1 MPRWTVNVAS
11 PKAWVRCIALLGV
24 VLITLAWTGIL
35 AAIADIPKGYGAAQ
49 SRDETWL
56 TAHADQWSRFRL
68 GTSHDLLRYIPGY
81 LVFGLIL
88 IGALAI
94 VRRQGA
100 SGLTARRDRLPAVIA
115 VGALVIGA
123 IADVVETVLFRRSLT
138 QLLDTSGAVDVTTLT
153 SVTRVMTV
161 IKWTGLAAS
170 YLALSVLVLL
180 PPESASDASTN
191 R

>member
-1 MPRWTVNVAS
+1 M
-11 PKAWVRCIALLGV
+11 ALLGV

-35 AAIADIPKGYGAAQ
+35 AAIADIPVGYGAAQ

-56 TAHADQWSRFRL
+56 KAHADRWSRFRV

-81 LVFGLIL
+81 LAFGLVL
-88 IGALAI
+88 IGVVTI

-100 SGLTARRDRLPAVIA
+100 SGLTAGRDRLPAVIA
-115 VGALVIGA
+115 VGALIIGA

-138 QLLDTSGAVDVTTLT
+138 RLLDTSGAVNVTTLT
-153 SVTRVMTV
+153 SITRVMTV
-161 IKWTGLAAS
+161 VKWAGLAAS
-170 YLALSVLVLL
+170 YLALTVMVLL
-180 PPESASDASTN
+180 PPEGASDAPAN

>member
-1 MPRWTVNVAS
+1 M
-11 PKAWVRCIALLGV
+11 KAWVRCIALLGV
-24 VLITLAWTGIL
+24 VLVTLAWTGIL
-35 AAIADIPKGYGAAQ
+35 AAIADIPMGYGAAQ

-56 TAHADQWSRFRL
+56 KAHADQWSRFRV

-81 LVFGLIL
+81 LAFGLVL
-88 IGALAI
+88 IGAVVI
-94 VRRQGA
+94 VRRRVA
-100 SGLTARRDRLPAVIA
+100 SGFTTRHDRLPAVIA
-115 VGALVIGA
+115 VGALIIGA

-161 IKWTGLAAS
+161 LKWAGLAAS
-170 YLALSVLVLL
+170 YLALAVLVLL
-180 PPESASDASTN
+180 PPEQARS